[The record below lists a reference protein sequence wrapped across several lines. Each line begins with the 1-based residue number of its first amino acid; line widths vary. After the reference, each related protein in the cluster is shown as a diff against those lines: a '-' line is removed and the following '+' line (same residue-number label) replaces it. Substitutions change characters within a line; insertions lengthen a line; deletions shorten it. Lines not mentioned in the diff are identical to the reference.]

1 MLRIT
6 VQERRTIRRMVL
18 AGRLE
23 GAWVA
28 LTEDTWRSTAIPGKR
43 LEIDLGEVTWIDD
56 AGRRLLEAMNQVGA
70 RLVAKGVA
78 MEALVEEIAKRSDR
92 GKEKSRSLPR

>member
-1 MLRIT
+1 
-6 VQERRTIRRMVL
+6 MVL

-28 LTEDTWRSTAIPGKR
+28 LTENTWRSTDVPGKR

-56 AGRRLLEAMNQVGA
+56 AGRCLLEAMNQAGA

-78 MEALVEEIAKRSDR
+78 MEALVDEIAKRPDR
-92 GKEKSRSLPR
+92 RERQT